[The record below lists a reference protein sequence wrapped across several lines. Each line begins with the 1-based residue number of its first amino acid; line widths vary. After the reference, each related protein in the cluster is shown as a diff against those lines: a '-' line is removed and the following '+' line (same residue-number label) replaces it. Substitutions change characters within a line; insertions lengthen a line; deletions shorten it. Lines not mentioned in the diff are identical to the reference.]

1 MTVPVLAMHLSTYNS
16 RALAKIWRNY
26 LYSTKNQKLMK
37 TRELRLR
44 FTNSSE
50 SFIQLQT
57 QSKHTSHFLPVRRRR
72 RIMITY
78 CTQVA
83 IHLHTFIEQSTM
95 LVIYEAKNAPVHK
108 IAPKYPSPPPRLP
121 KLYIPLGLPTFLVHP
136 ICVDPRLSA
145 GRVRWQVVQPTVPP
159 TDLSPETLPALSIGT
174 PQLAQIDRVKTPRA
188 SSASICLR
196 PLLYSRIRPDF

>member
-1 MTVPVLAMHLSTYNS
+1 MVLRSKTVPVLAMHLSTYNS

-37 TRELRLR
+37 TRELHLRL
-44 FTNSSE
+44 TNSSE

-72 RIMITY
+72 RLMITY

-108 IAPKYPSPPPRLP
+108 IAPN
-121 KLYIPLGLPTFLVHP
+121 
-136 ICVDPRLSA
+136 
-145 GRVRWQVVQPTVPP
+145 
-159 TDLSPETLPALSIGT
+159 TLPH
-174 PQLAQIDRVKTPRA
+174 PQDYQNYIYPWVCPHFSYTQ
-188 SSASICLR
+188 SASTLDCLQDGCVGKLFNR
-196 PLLYSRIRPDF
+196 QSHLLIFHRKHYQHYPLERRN